1 MGEFAALLTAFCW
14 AGSSL
19 LFTASSRV
27 LGALNTNR
35 VRLVFAVLFLTA
47 AHFLSKGSLLP
58 FEAGVERWL
67 WLGLSGII
75 GLTLGDAF
83 LFHSFVLL
91 GTRIATLIMTG
102 VPVIST
108 LIAWIF
114 LGEVLS
120 ITKIMGIGITVAGIA
135 LVILEQS
142 SNGKNKIKERKS
154 FLLGISTGV
163 GGAICQAVGL
173 VLAKRGMAGNYPAL
187 SAVVI
192 RMIIGMTVLWMI
204 TLFTGQ
210 LRKVLQQIY
219 QNRQALKFVAGGSII
234 GPVIGVWLSLVSIQ
248 ATFVGIASTLM
259 ALTPVILLPVAKWGY
274 KENLSS
280 RAVLGTLISI
290 VGVTTIFIAPPV

>member
-19 LFTASSRV
+19 FFTTSSRV

-35 VRLVFAVLFLTA
+35 VRLLFAVLFLSTT
-47 AHFLSKGSLLP
+47 HFLLKGSLLP
-58 FEAGVERWL
+58 LEAGVARWF

-75 GLTLGDAF
+75 GLILGDAF
-83 LFHSFVLL
+83 LFQSFVLI
-91 GTRIATLIMTG
+91 GTRTATLIMAG

-120 ITKIMGIGITVAGIA
+120 IVKILGISITVTGIA
-135 LVILEQS
+135 LVVLEQS
-142 SNGKNKIKERKS
+142 NGNSKPKDRRS
-154 FLLGISTGV
+154 FLLGILAGI
-163 GGAICQAVGL
+163 GGATGQAIGL

-187 SAVVI
+187 SSVVI
-192 RMIIGMTVLWMI
+192 RMITAMTVLWLV
-204 TLFTGQ
+204 TLFSGQ
-210 LRKVLQQIY
+210 FRKVLQQIY

-248 ATFVGIASTLM
+248 ATFVGVASTLM

-280 RAVLGTLISI
+280 RAVVGTLISI
-290 VGVTTIFIAPPV
+290 IGVAAIFIVP